1 MVVVLVVIGAAVALI
16 AATKPYP
23 DAWDPRVEPFAAF
36 VEQERGLQFEHPV
49 YVDFIPDAEF
59 DALLTDDEGIDGEEA
74 AARQEA
80 YEQYGELLRA
90 LGLHEG
96 PIDLEAQTDQMY
108 SAGVLA
114 YYSSD
119 DKRVRVKGEQLT
131 PDVEVTLVH
140 ELTHALQDQHFDL
153 DVLDTAETTSA
164 SDAFRTVVEG
174 DAVWVEDAYVASLS
188 DAEQDEIDDAES
200 EGIEEATE
208 ASEGVN
214 DALIASFGAPYILGP
229 AYQSLLH
236 AQGGYDEV
244 DRALRTP
251 PPDEGAIFD
260 PADQLLGAER
270 EVLPPPDLPDGADE
284 LSEQER
290 LANTDSLG
298 ALTLFLMLAARI
310 DAHEAMAATDLVA
323 GDQLLVFTRDGATCA
338 AIDLATAS
346 DADADDL
353 EDTMQ
358 AWADAMPEEAD
369 ASVEREASVVAIESC
384 DPSPVTEMGI
394 TAKGSESI
402 FLPTTRLYVAAQAI
416 QLGATD
422 DEALCAAKTTTD
434 ALTVEQLADPDLDLS
449 VFQQAQRDGL
459 RACVR

>member
-1 MVVVLVVIGAAVALI
+1 MPLRVALVGGPMYDHLYRLLDGAGVDAEVVVHADHPTLNRAVADMLGRGERLDLISTHSKYAPSQQQWLQPLDGLVDAGGLAPLAVDLCRFEGRLLCLPRLIDVRILWYRRDRLDAPPDTWGDVVEAGVAFGFPGRESGLFGTFFELVVGAGGRLFDDAGAPRIDSPEAVA
-16 AATKPYP
+16 AA
-23 DAWDPRVEPFAAF
+23 ELLAAM
-36 VEQERGLQFEHPV
+36 
-49 YVDFIPDAEF
+49 
-59 DALLTDDEGIDGEEA
+59 
-74 AARQEA
+74 AARCPA
-80 YEQYGELLRA
+80 
-90 LGLHEG
+90 
-96 PIDLEAQTDQMY
+96 DLP
-108 SAGVLA
+108 GW
-114 YYSSD
+114 
-119 DKRVRVKGEQLT
+119 
-131 PDVEVTLVH
+131 H
-140 ELTHALQDQHFDL
+140 
-153 DVLDTAETTSA
+153 
-164 SDAFRTVVEG
+164 
-174 DAVWVEDAYVASLS
+174 
-188 DAEQDEIDDAES
+188 
-200 EGIEEATE
+200 
-208 ASEGVN
+208 
-214 DALIASFGAPYILGP
+214 
-229 AYQSLLH
+229 
-236 AQGGYDEV
+236 YDEV

-284 LSEQER
+284 LSEQQR

-369 ASVEREASVVAIESC
+369 VSVEREASVVAIESC
-384 DPSPVTEMGI
+384 DPGPEAEMGI
-394 TAKGSESI
+394 TAKGTESI
-402 FLPTTRLYVAAQAI
+402 VLPTTRLYVAAQAI